1 VKYFFPLVLLLLGGC
16 PKITQP
22 TKHDA
27 LSNVTGM
34 EGWQRT
40 PQSISQEWKDWYR
53 ARVAWRRGFR
63 ETRVQRVRTVRLAEL
78 IERYPEGPAIEEVR
92 LVLQSQS
99 THLPGQDDVAPPPG
113 PSPLP
118 PDPGQ
123 DIRPRRRPG
132 PASRDHGREP
142 PSWAKVPV
150 ERLDAEGQAI
160 DEEGTQEMER
170 VFKNRKKKKK
180 RKRKRK

>member
-1 VKYFFPLVLLLLGGC
+1 VRLGATFLPLALLLLAGC

-27 LSNVTGM
+27 LSDVTGT
-34 EGWQRT
+34 EGWRRA
-40 PQSISQEWKDWYR
+40 PESISQEWKDWYR
-53 ARVAWRRGFR
+53 ARVAWRKGFR

-92 LVLQSQS
+92 QVLQSRAI
-99 THLPGQDDVAPPPG
+99 HLPAQAGVAPSPA
-113 PSPLP
+113 PSLP

-123 DIRPRRRPG
+123 DIQPRRRPG
-132 PASRDHGREP
+132 RVSRDHGREP

-160 DEEGTQEMER
+160 DDEGTREMER
-170 VFKNRKKKKK
+170 VFKK
-180 RKRKRK
+180 RKRKKK